1 MDAKGWKNMG
11 RGNVLSGVSVVNSK
25 GFVVV
30 IGLAIR
36 VNNWEP
42 KLHCEVY
49 GTAWRMVYPSPG
61 LAIH

>member
-11 RGNVLSGVSVVNSK
+11 KGNVLSGVAVVHST

-42 KLHCEVY
+42 RLHCEVD
-49 GTAWRMVYPSPG
+49 GTA
-61 LAIH
+61 